1 MEPTLKVGVIPT
13 ILITRA
19 ITQKHCTLYL
29 YISSVLFFKHTF
41 YVATCSEYD
50 DQEAAQAKRA
60 LSADCR
66 DFIRRQSRTNLF
78 HTTVVADAEFNS
90 PKPGEDTEMPDVP
103 AMESA
108 KDSPSSEDSHQP
120 PPASAIPQFQ
130 TFGADPSTYDD
141 PTIYHLRDILPDMDE
156 QEKKDILGVAVYPH
170 DDLHDLT
177 PGTPPDRDFT
187 NAKPQHQ
194 VSATAFATYLEP
206 FVRDITEEDLAF
218 LRERVSNS

>member
-1 MEPTLKVGVIPT
+1 MEPTPKVCVT
-13 ILITRA
+13 FTSLITRV
-19 ITQKHCTLYL
+19 ITEKRCILYL
-29 YISSVLFFKHTF
+29 YISYVLVSKHTF
-41 YVATCSEYD
+41 YIATSSEYD
-50 DQEAAQAKRA
+50 DQEPVQFKRA
-60 LSADCR
+60 LSADCW

-78 HTTVVADAEFNS
+78 HVTVVADVDPDS

-108 KDSPSSEDSHQP
+108 KDSPSSDDSHQP

-218 LRERVSNS
+218 LRERVSDG